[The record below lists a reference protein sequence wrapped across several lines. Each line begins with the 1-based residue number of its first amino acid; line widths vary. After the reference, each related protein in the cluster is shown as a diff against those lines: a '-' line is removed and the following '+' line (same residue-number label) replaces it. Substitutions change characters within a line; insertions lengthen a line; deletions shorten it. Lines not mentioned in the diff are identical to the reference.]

1 MAAEAR
7 QECWKEAAVL
17 VTFLLDTNVISEPQK
32 ASPSAKLLRRLAQHE
47 GQLAISSVTW
57 HEIIY
62 GLERMA
68 SGRRKENLSGY
79 FALVRATLP
88 ILPYDERAAAWHALE
103 RARLKKT
110 PPFVDG
116 QIAAIAATNDLTL
129 VTADADFAAFDVKV
143 VNWLK

>member
-1 MAAEAR
+1 M
-7 QECWKEAAVL
+7 

-32 ASPSAKLLRRLAQHE
+32 ASPSTKLLRRLEQHE

-68 SGRRKENLSGY
+68 AGRRKENLSGY
-79 FALVRATLP
+79 FSLVRATLP

-129 VTADADFAAFDVKV
+129 VTADADFTAFDVKV